1 MAKALHR
8 SVGIVCLLTIIS
20 IILYNQT
27 SQGLFLTLAITFG
40 TTAYHFMMRLLVGWF
55 FENIMHNHA
64 DYTRKW
70 YQLRPRERRFY
81 AFCKVKKWKNKMPT
95 YRPERFSPDRYTWA
109 EIAQT
114 MCQSELGHE
123 TIAVL
128 SFLPI
133 VSAKWFGALPVF
145 VITSICAA
153 VFDLLFVMMQRYN
166 RDRVVRMIRKAKNTK
181 KR

>member
-8 SVGIVCLLTIIS
+8 STGIVLLLTIIS
-20 IILYNQT
+20 IILYNRT

-40 TTAYHFMMRLLVGWF
+40 TTAYHFLMRLLVGWL

-70 YQLRPRERRFY
+70 YQLRPWERKFY

-95 YRPERFSPDRYTWA
+95 YHPERFSPDRYTWE
-109 EIAQT
+109 EIAQM

-123 TIAVL
+123 TIAIL

-145 VITSICAA
+145 VITSICAV

-166 RDRVVRMIRKAKNTK
+166 SDRVVRMMKKNE

>member
-1 MAKALHR
+1 MAKVLHR
-8 SVGIVCLLTIIS
+8 SAGIVLLLTIIS

-27 SQGLFLTLAITFG
+27 NQGLFMTLAITFG
-40 TTAYHFMMRLLVGWF
+40 TTAYHFMMRLSVGWF
-55 FENIMHNHA
+55 FENTMHNHA

-70 YQLRPRERRFY
+70 YQMRSWEPKFY
-81 AFCKVKKWKNKMPT
+81 AFCKVKKWKNKMPA
-95 YRPERFSPDRYTWA
+95 YRPERFSPEQYTWE

-166 RDRVVRMIRKAKNTK
+166 RERVVRMIRKKNTNK
-181 KR
+181 

>member
-8 SVGIVCLLTIIS
+8 STGIVLLLTIIF
-20 IILYNQT
+20 IILYNKT

-40 TTAYHFMMRLLVGWF
+40 TAAYHFVMRLLVGGL

-70 YQLRPRERRFY
+70 YQLRPWEKKFY

-95 YRPERFSPDRYTWA
+95 YHPERFSPDQYTWE

-153 VFDLLFVMMQRYN
+153 VFDLLFVAMQRYN
-166 RDRVVRMIRKAKNTK
+166 RDRVVRMMKKKNIN
-181 KR
+181 R